1 MLVPMQWPVIEALE
15 SERLTLEPVSVDH
28 ASAMVDVLSDARL
41 YEFTG
46 GEPPSLDVLAARYRR
61 QVRGPADGSGA
72 WFNWML
78 RERSSGTL
86 VGFVQ
91 ATVHTVDRGPLAE
104 IAWVVDPAH
113 QRRGF
118 AAEATAAMV
127 AWLRSRGVTA
137 FAALIR
143 PDHTASQ
150 RVAHRLGLR
159 PTPQL
164 DDGEVRWESL
174 PGDGETP

>member
-1 MLVPMQWPVIEALE
+1 MEWPVIEVLE

-78 RERSSGTL
+78 RERAAGTL

-91 ATVHTVDRGPLAE
+91 ATVHTGDRGPLAE
-104 IAWVVDPAH
+104 IAWLIDPAH
-113 QRRGF
+113 QRQGF

-137 FAALIR
+137 FAALIH
-143 PDHTASQ
+143 PDHTVSQ
-150 RVAHRLGLR
+150 RVAHRLDLR

-164 DDGEVRWESL
+164 DDGEVRWESP
-174 PGDGETP
+174 PGNDETP